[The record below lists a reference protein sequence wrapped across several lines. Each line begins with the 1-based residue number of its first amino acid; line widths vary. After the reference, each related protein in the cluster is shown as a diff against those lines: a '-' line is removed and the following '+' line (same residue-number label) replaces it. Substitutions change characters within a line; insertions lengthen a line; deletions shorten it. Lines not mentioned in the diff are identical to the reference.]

1 MMVAMSCS
9 LAWCDLVTAATTR
22 FTGAFLH
29 LDSLAFHLQ
38 RGAPHSSEDV
48 MEGHTERRV
57 PPRLRREDRRVFGI
71 VDCRLCDDVVM
82 QYADK
87 K

>member
-9 LAWCDLVTAATTR
+9 LAWCDLGMAAAAR
-22 FTGAFLH
+22 LTGAFLH
-29 LDSLAFHLQ
+29 LDSLVFHLQ
-38 RGAPHSSEDV
+38 RGAPHSSADG
-48 MEGHTERRV
+48 MEGQTERRV
-57 PPRLRREDRRVFGI
+57 PPRLRREDRRVVGI